1 MAMLKH
7 AAGVNTVLTKDTK
20 RDEVCFRDTPPPSLN
35 FIHRI
40 WGLTTDKTALAAH
53 LGTNSITINRQGV
66 LQSCSKA
73 PFGGGA
79 L

>member
-7 AAGVNTVLTKDTK
+7 AAGVNTVLTKNTK
-20 RDEVCFRDTPPPSLN
+20 RDEVCYRDTPPASLN

-53 LGTNSITINRQGV
+53 LGTNSITISRQGV
-66 LQSCSKA
+66 LQSCKA
-73 PFGGGA
+73 PFVGGA